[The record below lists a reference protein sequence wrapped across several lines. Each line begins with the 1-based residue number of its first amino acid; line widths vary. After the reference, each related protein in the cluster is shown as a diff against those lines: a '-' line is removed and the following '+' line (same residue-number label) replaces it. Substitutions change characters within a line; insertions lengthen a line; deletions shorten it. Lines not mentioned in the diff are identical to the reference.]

1 MLALHVVCC
10 MLHCMLSVACCT
22 KDALEP
28 LLPSLSPSDTVSFF
42 EPSPSPAESGS
53 SKPKCS
59 AEPTDEGE
67 HGDGDSHGPGRP
79 PQNTRSTHGSRR
91 RTWRRVFDAC
101 DIRMHADGE
110 FRTIG
115 NGTQMGLL
123 LATSSNGLNES
134 KELRRKTIISST
146 CGASA

>member
-1 MLALHVVCC
+1 MVALQVVSC
-10 MLHCMLSVACCT
+10 MLHCRLSGARCT

-42 EPSPSPAESGS
+42 EPLPSPAESAS

-79 PQNTRSTHGSRR
+79 AAEHSEHGSRR
-91 RTWRRVFDAC
+91 RGGVSSTHG
-101 DIRMHADGE
+101 DIKNAQTVSSE
-110 FRTIG
+110 
-115 NGTQMGLL
+115 QSEMGR
-123 LATSSNGLNES
+123 
-134 KELRRKTIISST
+134 KWDYFLRRRRMD
-146 CGASA
+146 